1 MTVGYCYNLNSFAK
15 LCLPLLHH
23 YIWFLVKSLS
33 RKQCHMLA
41 RGAAVEAAVPA
52 AGVLAAVL
60 RRGKDGADTTLGDI
74 VGDNRVVIVH
84 MLRRYG

>member
-1 MTVGYCYNLNSFAK
+1 
-15 LCLPLLHH
+15 
-23 YIWFLVKSLS
+23 
-33 RKQCHMLA
+33 MLA

>member
-1 MTVGYCYNLNSFAK
+1 MFTTFYHSWFRLEITVPEK
-15 LCLPLLHH
+15 
-23 YIWFLVKSLS
+23 
-33 RKQCHMLA
+33 RHMLA

>member
-1 MTVGYCYNLNSFAK
+1 MGYGYNLNSFAK

-33 RKQCHMLA
+33 RKKQCHMLA

>member
-1 MTVGYCYNLNSFAK
+1 
-15 LCLPLLHH
+15 
-23 YIWFLVKSLS
+23 
-33 RKQCHMLA
+33 MLA

-60 RRGKDGADTTLGDI
+60 RRGKDGADTPLGDI
-74 VGDNRVVIVH
+74 IGDNRVVIVH